1 MIIGIHRS
9 NEGSRGSSTALSE
22 ASDERLKIFLAQ
34 KKKERKLIC
43 HFCGFESVRFQRSID
58 LNCGVGDF
66 EPAVVC
72 PICYY
77 SQRLEMVVER
87 DAGFLI
93 KLPQLS
99 QAQLNMIIHAVH
111 ARSITEDDNKLQLYD
126 TLLIKLKKH
135 RWDMHSVGPGAD
147 SAEVTAVSLSA
158 LSDEEYKNRGIAL
171 SSVRFWPDP
180 DKMKEEFD
188 YWRNSLYPKI
198 NALLPIA

>member
-1 MIIGIHRS
+1 M
-9 NEGSRGSSTALSE
+9 SE
-22 ASDERLKIFLAQ
+22 VNDERLKIFLAQ
-34 KKKERKLIC
+34 KKKERKLTC
-43 HFCGFESVRFQRSID
+43 HFCGFESVRYQRSID

-66 EPAVVC
+66 KPVVVC
-72 PICYY
+72 PFCYY

-99 QAQLNMIIHAVH
+99 QAQLNMIIHSVY
-111 ARSITEDDNKLQLYD
+111 ARSIIEDDNKLQLYD

-158 LSDEEYKNRGIAL
+158 LSDEEYKNRGVAL
-171 SSVRFWPDP
+171 SSVRFWPDAE
-180 DKMKEEFD
+180 KMKEEFD

-198 NALLPIA
+198 NMLLPKI

>member
-1 MIIGIHRS
+1 MIIGIHRHH
-9 NEGSRGSSTALSE
+9 EGSRGSSTALSE
-22 ASDERLKIFLAQ
+22 ANDERLKIFLAQ
-34 KKKERKLIC
+34 KKKEKKLTC
-43 HFCGFESVRFQRSID
+43 YFCGFESVRFQRSID

-66 EPAVVC
+66 KPEVVC
-72 PICYY
+72 PFCYY

-93 KLPQLS
+93 KLPQLT
-99 QAQLNMIIHAVH
+99 QAQLNMIIHSVY
-111 ARSITEDDNKLQLYD
+111 ARSIIEDDNKLQLYD

-171 SSVRFWPDP
+171 SSVRFWPDAE
-180 DKMKEEFD
+180 KMKEEFD

-198 NALLPIA
+198 NTLLPKL